1 MKSAISKINQL
12 EIPFCLFFN
21 RINEKLL
28 IHRVFRFISRL
39 GDGMIWYVT
48 MALLPLLY
56 ADFGLKVSFAMILTS
71 LPGVLIYKLMKTTTQ
86 RPRPYNFSKAITQ
99 GTHALDQFS
108 FPSGHTLHAVGL
120 AVVLLHYLPALAILI
135 IPFSGLIA
143 LSRLVLGL
151 HYPSDVLAGA
161 ALGYTLALGSL
172 ELTNSLLPV
181 STL

>member
-21 RINEKLL
+21 RINEKRV
-28 IHRVFRFISRL
+28 IHQIFHFISRL
-39 GDGMIWYVT
+39 GDGVIWYVI
-48 MALLPLLY
+48 MALLPLFY
-56 ADFGLKVSFAMILTS
+56 TDFGLKVSFSMILTS
-71 LPGVLIYKLMKTTTQ
+71 LPGVLIYKLMKMSTQ
-86 RPRPYNFSKAITQ
+86 RPRPYNFSNTITQ

-120 AVVLLHYLPALAILI
+120 AMVLVHFFPIAAVFI

-143 LSRLVLGL
+143 LSRLILGL

-161 ALGYTLALGSL
+161 ALGYALALCSL
-172 ELTNSLLPV
+172 EVTNSLLPI

>member
-28 IHRVFRFISRL
+28 IHRVFCFISRL

-120 AVVLLHYLPALAILI
+120 AVVL
-135 IPFSGLIA
+135 
-143 LSRLVLGL
+143 GL